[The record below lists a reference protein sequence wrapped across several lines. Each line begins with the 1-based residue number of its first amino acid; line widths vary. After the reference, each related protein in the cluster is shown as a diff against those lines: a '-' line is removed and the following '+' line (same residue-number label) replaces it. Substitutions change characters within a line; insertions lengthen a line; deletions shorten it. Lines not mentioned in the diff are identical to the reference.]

1 MNIVILNGSPKS
13 SNSVTVQSMHYLALK
28 NKTCNFEYLNIIDS
42 VKKGKEE
49 ILKIADKVNNSD
61 GIIWSF
67 PVYHM
72 LIPAH
77 MKEFIEKIDEY
88 NLVDKFSNKYCVTYS
103 TSIHYYDHTA
113 HDYMEGICNDFD
125 MKYLGSLSHDM
136 KDLIK
141 EESQKELEFFFN
153 NFIQSIKTNEL
164 TSKRFKKT
172 SRYNYNYK
180 NNESE
185 KKIKTTKRTVIVTD
199 SIKGSNVD
207 KMIVK
212 YSSMIDG
219 PIKVVNINEANFK
232 NYCIGCCNCS
242 THNECIY
249 HNTDDYRKT
258 LDYILDNSDIIVY
271 ACEIKDRYFS
281 SRMKLFFDRSFCYT
295 HIPVFKGRQI
305 AYLVSGPVNELVSLN
320 EIMKAYSS
328 NETNLVGIV
337 SDECQ
342 DNNILNTQI
351 ENLVSKSIH
360 YAEQEYIKTPM
371 FLSVCGSKLFSD
383 AIKSNLGTIFL
394 ADYNYYKSN
403 NLIKNES
410 IKEKLRNII
419 FRYMMNKKAFQ
430 SEVKKNMYKHMISK
444 HKKVL
449 EKKMNSH
456 E

>member
-13 SNSVTVQSMHYLALK
+13 SNSVTIQSIHYLALK
-28 NKTCNFEYLNIIDS
+28 NKTYNFEYLNIIDALR
-42 VKKGKEE
+42 KGKQE
-49 ILKIADKVNNSD
+49 ILKIVDKVNKSD
-61 GIIWSF
+61 GVIWSF

-77 MKEFIEKIDEY
+77 MKEFIEKIYEY
-88 NLVDKFSNKYCVTYS
+88 NLIDKFFNKYCVTYS

-136 KDLIK
+136 NDLIK
-141 EESQKELEFFFN
+141 KECQRELEFFFN
-153 NFIQSIKTNEL
+153 NFINSIKTNEL

-172 SRYNYNYK
+172 SKYNYNYQ
-180 NNESE
+180 NNQSL

-199 SIKGSNVD
+199 SAKGSNID
-207 KMIVK
+207 KMITK

-219 PIKVVNINEANFK
+219 PVKVVNINESNFK

-242 THNECIY
+242 THNQCIY
-249 HNTDDYRKT
+249 HNIDDHRET

-295 HIPVFKGRQI
+295 HIPIFKGRQI
-305 AYLVSGPVNELVSLN
+305 AYLVSGPASELESLN
-320 EIMKAYSS
+320 EIMRAYGS

-342 DNNILNTQI
+342 DNTILNTQI
-351 ENLVSKSIH
+351 ENLVSKSIN

-371 FLSVCGSKLFSD
+371 FLSVCGAKLFSD
-383 AIKSNLGTIFL
+383 AIKSRLGTIFL

-410 IKEKLRNII
+410 IKDKLGNII

-449 EKKMNSH
+449 EREMDNH